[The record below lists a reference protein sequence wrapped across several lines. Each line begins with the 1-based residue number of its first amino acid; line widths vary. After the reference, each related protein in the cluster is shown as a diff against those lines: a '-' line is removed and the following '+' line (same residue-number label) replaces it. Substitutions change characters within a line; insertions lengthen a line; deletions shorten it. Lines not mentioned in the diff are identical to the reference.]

1 MTGTPEPRAEIEA
14 PGLRLLLE
22 TDRRTLVEF
31 LDVAPEENIY
41 LRSRVALDGVVN
53 EASLC
58 HGRFYG
64 HFTEGMLD
72 GVVFFGHRR
81 GVVLAGSSESFVR
94 AAATLAQGKESGWV
108 ILVAPC
114 SAADRFLSHYRWRGR
129 RMHLNRLQD
138 FYVVRAGDLTSN
150 RIPVRRA
157 VAADLESVV
166 EMSERMLL
174 EDFGLGEGSLSRDGI
189 RESMRRK
196 IQDGQTWL
204 VEQDGGPV
212 FKVDVS
218 AQYAG
223 GSQIEGVFTRPE
235 HRGRGIAQRGVASV
249 CSELLETS
257 EFVSLHVARGNAP
270 ARRCYEAAGFRPSG
284 EFRLV
289 LLATG

>member
-1 MTGTPEPRAEIEA
+1 MTGNPEPRSDPEA
-14 PGLRLLLE
+14 PGLRPLLE

-31 LDVAPEENIY
+31 LDLAPEENIY

-64 HFTEGMLD
+64 HFAEGALD

-81 GVVLAGSSESFVR
+81 GVVLAGAADGFLR
-94 AAATLAQGKESGWV
+94 AAAALAQGKESGWV

-114 SAADRFLSHYRWRGR
+114 PAADRFLSHYRWRGR
-129 RMHLNRLQD
+129 PMHLNRRQD
-138 FYVVRAGDLTSN
+138 FYVVRPGDLAGM

-157 VAADLESVV
+157 EMTDLEPVV
-166 EMSERMLL
+166 DMSERMLL
-174 EDFGLGEGSLSRDGI
+174 EDFGLGEGSLSREGI

-196 IQDGQTWL
+196 IRDGQTWL
-204 VEQDGGPV
+204 VEQDDAVV

-235 HRGRGIAQRGVASV
+235 HRGRGIAQRGVAAV
-249 CSELLETS
+249 CAELLATS

-270 ARRCYEAAGFRPSG
+270 ARRAYEAAGFRPCS